1 MPAAAAPPVFPSYIP
16 LPVVLPESVSPCF
29 SLSQRG
35 SLRVIN
41 IGALIL
47 ARNAVYDKRDE
58 SPHPSCHIAASTT
71 VRASVYADEQVDSA
85 STCPG
90 TGAPARQHSAVPA
103 AQSSSAAVSCDPG

>member
-1 MPAAAAPPVFPSYIP
+1 MPAAPPVFSVIRSPPRRLAGERIP
-16 LPVVLPESVSPCF
+16 LFFPVVKGEPSGNKYWC
-29 SLSQRG
+29 
-35 SLRVIN
+35 
-41 IGALIL
+41 ALIL

-85 STCPG
+85 SICPG